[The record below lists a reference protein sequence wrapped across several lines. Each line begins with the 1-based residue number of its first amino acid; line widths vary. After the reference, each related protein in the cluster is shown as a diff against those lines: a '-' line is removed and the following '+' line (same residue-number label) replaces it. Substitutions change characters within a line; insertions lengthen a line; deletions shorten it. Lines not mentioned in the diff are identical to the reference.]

1 MQMKQLTIVALV
13 VLMQLGGMVVLG
25 ENKECYQYYDDEWH
39 SPELPPDAVNRTCGN
54 DCICT
59 VSCLIFLYKLQL
71 KIFTSILIRRKVQS
85 M

>member
-39 SPELPPDAVNRTCGN
+39 SPELPLDAEKTTCGK

-59 VSCLIFLYKLQL
+59 VSCLIFLYKFQV